1 MRRMEKSSAM
11 GEARHSFYGRDL
23 GVQGVDVEVVYSEFY
38 LRLEFEEV
46 IGGQVMQLLR
56 ERINK

>member
-1 MRRMEKSSAM
+1 M
-11 GEARHSFYGRDL
+11 
-23 GVQGVDVEVVYSEFY
+23 DVEVVYGEFD
-38 LRLEFEEV
+38 LRLEFEEM